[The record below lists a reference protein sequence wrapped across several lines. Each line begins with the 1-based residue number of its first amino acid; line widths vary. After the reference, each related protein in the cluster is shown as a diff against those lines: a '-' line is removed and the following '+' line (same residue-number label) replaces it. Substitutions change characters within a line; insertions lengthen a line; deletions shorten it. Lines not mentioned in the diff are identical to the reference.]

1 MSIGSRIYELRKDS
15 KLSQE
20 KLAEQVGVTR
30 QTISNWELNESSPDL
45 RQSKEL
51 SRIFSISLDE
61 LVENDIKD
69 ILLDK
74 TNKSNTNMHKL
85 NRIMLGVF
93 ITMTMFLIVMIL
105 TFVTISDAIA
115 DNANNK
121 QYNEKHSR
129 IDTIIGVCEVNDE
142 AVFINTPSA
151 DFEKIKVVYES
162 QGGKCYDR
170 DNKQVNTKD

>member
-1 MSIGSRIYELRKDS
+1 MSIGSRIYELRKNA

-45 RQSKEL
+45 KQSREL

-93 ITMTMFLIVMIL
+93 ITMTIFLIVMIL
-105 TFVTISDAIA
+105 TFVTISNALA
-115 DNANNK
+115 DNNK
-121 QYNEKHSR
+121 YNKKRSK
-129 IDTIIGVCEVNDE
+129 IDTIIGVCELNDD
-142 AVFINTPSA
+142 AVFINTPAS
-151 DFEKIKVVYES
+151 DFEKIKKIYES

-170 DNKQVNTKD
+170 DNKQRSN

>member
-105 TFVTISDAIA
+105 TFVTICDAIA
-115 DNANNK
+115 DNNK
-121 QYNEKHSR
+121 HDEKHSR